1 MVDEDASHHLC
12 GYAEELRTVLPVH
25 RLLIDQTQ
33 VSFVD
38 ERRRLQSV
46 IGPFAAEIVLRE
58 PAQLV
63 VHDWH
68 ELVESSPIAFAPGY
82 E

>member
-1 MVDEDASHHLC
+1 
-12 GYAEELRTVLPVH
+12 
-25 RLLIDQTQ
+25 
-33 VSFVD
+33 
-38 ERRRLQSV
+38 V

-63 VHDWH
+63 VHYWH